1 MLEQTLERKVQRIY
15 RMASVV
21 ATVEACFLFILGL
34 DLTSAQILLF
44 ILFGCPAPV
53 VMYGLDRWL
62 IGRHVQPIQTALDSL
77 QTGRPREPRIAAQ
90 GWIQALNLPTL
101 TLLRVLTV
109 HAPSVLLP
117 LTGHLLLANQVAG
130 LGFAWWQFIILWLFW
145 PITAVPHAIVE
156 YFLIERVS
164 RPIMAWLAQAVHPE
178 VSLFQRA
185 ATAREIF
192 WMTAGM
198 TLPAPRIISEATAA
212 QLGPGFLLGQT
223 AALPVRGKAQPVRV
237 VEVLG
242 YASDCARTIQPPLEA
257 EGARELGQA

>member
-1 MLEQTLERKVQRIY
+1 MRRAAGSQPALSWPAGARRDTLMLEQTLERKVQRIY

-62 IGRHVQPIQTALDSL
+62 IGRHVQPIQAALDSL
-77 QTGRPREPRIAAQ
+77 QPGRPRDLRIAAQ

-117 LTGHLLLANQVAG
+117 LTGLLLLANQVAG
-130 LGFAWWQFIILWLFW
+130 LGFAWWW
-145 PITAVPHAIVE
+145 PASSDPT
-156 YFLIERVS
+156 
-164 RPIMAWLAQAVHPE
+164 
-178 VSLFQRA
+178 
-185 ATAREIF
+185 
-192 WMTAGM
+192 
-198 TLPAPRIISEATAA
+198 
-212 QLGPGFLLGQT
+212 
-223 AALPVRGKAQPVRV
+223 RGWSMP
-237 VEVLG
+237 
-242 YASDCARTIQPPLEA
+242 
-257 EGARELGQA
+257 